1 MARAKGGPLGVKVG
15 LGLDTGASAGVDRL
29 VWTGFSI
36 GSSIHSE
43 QYLNY
48 LSKSLNF

>member
-1 MARAKGGPLGVKVG
+1 MARAKGSPLGVKVG
-15 LGLDTGASAGVDRL
+15 LGLGASAGVDRL

-43 QYLNY
+43 HT
-48 LSKSLNF
+48 

>member
-1 MARAKGGPLGVKVG
+1 MKVG